1 MNVLRQACVACTLP
15 EDNLR
20 GATYNIVQVTSK

>member
-20 GATYNIVQVTSK
+20 RDDDDGQGEGY